1 LHISNGRY
9 GLTSS
14 CGGADVDHSASIRRA
29 VEKERA
35 MIVRAKA
42 ALTAAKARGE
52 WTPCAFVQP
61 HNLTGP

>member
-42 ALTAAKARGE
+42 PNRSQGARVNGRLAPLFSRI
-52 WTPCAFVQP
+52 T
-61 HNLTGP
+61 

>member
-42 ALTAAKARGE
+42 ALTAAKARG
-52 WTPCAFVQP
+52 
-61 HNLTGP
+61 